1 MADALIW
8 GASGGIGRALTAQLA
23 SAGWR
28 VFGAARDESRVP
40 VSAFWRG
47 VFDASDDHSFDAT
60 AYAVGLE
67 AEDLRLVVYAAG
79 VMLATPLE
87 SISSADWQLTHDV
100 NLRGALRAIQAS
112 LPLLAEGGQIVVI
125 GAKVDRLA
133 LPKFGAYA
141 AAKAGLEPLLA
152 VLAKEHRRLKFTLVR
167 PGAVDTPFWDNV
179 PFKLPAG
186 AESAET
192 VAAAILAHVEAG
204 QGGIL
209 DL

>member
-8 GASGGIGRALTAQLA
+8 GASGGIGRALTTQLA

-40 VSAFWRG
+40 DSAFWRG
-47 VFDASDDHSFDAT
+47 AFDANDDHSFDAAT
-60 AYAVGLE
+60 YAIGLE

-79 VMLATPLE
+79 VMLATSLE
-87 SISSADWQLTHDV
+87 SVSSADWQRMHDV
-100 NLRGALRAIQAS
+100 NLRGALRAVQAS
-112 LPLLAEGGQIVVI
+112 LPLLADGGQIVVI
-125 GAKVDRLA
+125 GAKVDKLA

-186 AESAET
+186 AESADT
-192 VAAAILAHVEAG
+192 VATAILAHVEAG

-209 DL
+209 DR